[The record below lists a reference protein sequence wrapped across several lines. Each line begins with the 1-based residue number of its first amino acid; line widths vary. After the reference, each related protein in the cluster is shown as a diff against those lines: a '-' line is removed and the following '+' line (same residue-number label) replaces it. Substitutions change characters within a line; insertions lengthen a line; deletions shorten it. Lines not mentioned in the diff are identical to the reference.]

1 MNNYPFIKSNKDV
14 VYALNMLSTFKEYV
28 YELMNGNHID
38 IKSYVRIKSGIEYLE
53 VDLKNLTEKNVEE
66 VSFSFDI
73 LNEVKRNSKLVQ
85 LEMKEI
91 KVKGYIEIVAGVIAR
106 SLQIMLKN
114 ENKEIAE
121 KDVDNVLKLIQL
133 IDKEIDDKQ

>member
-1 MNNYPFIKSNKDV
+1 MNSYPFIKSNKDV
-14 VYALNMLSTFKEYV
+14 VYALNMLGTLKEYV
-28 YELMNGNHID
+28 YELMNCNQVD
-38 IKSYVRIKSGIEYLE
+38 IKSYIRIKSGVEYLE
-53 VDLKNLTEKNVEE
+53 IDIKNKTEKNVEE

-73 LNEVKRNSKLVQ
+73 LNEMKKNSKQVQ

-114 ENKEIAE
+114 EDKEIAE
-121 KDVDNVLKLIQL
+121 KDVDNILKLIQL
-133 IDKEIDDKQ
+133 IDKEIDKKQ

>member
-133 IDKEIDDKQ
+133 IDKEIDEKK